1 MTRPLWCILLSRTS
15 QLYCDTISCV
25 SNLTVVY
32 FLQAAMSS
40 GPKVR
45 FGTKLPSMTS
55 NCASQERARG
65 VRSGGCRVSPACS
78 GSGAHGSTH
87 PPTHHSHTHAH
98 THTQAHHETL
108 LIARHLDTVDAGVF
122 EPLAPGRNARRG
134 VAAPPSATPC
144 ARAYACSAL
153 RIVLCECMRRRR
165 KGCWHSL
172 GAHVGPVGRKDGRDD
187 LDGPRLA
194 VEHGRRTRTALRNR
208 RTRHREARAQGESG
222 KHC

>member
-1 MTRPLWCILLSRTS
+1 MLGQWC
-15 QLYCDTISCV
+15 
-25 SNLTVVY
+25 
-32 FLQAAMSS
+32 
-40 GPKVR
+40 
-45 FGTKLPSMTS
+45 
-55 NCASQERARG
+55 ARK
-65 VRSGGCRVSPACS
+65 
-78 GSGAHGSTH
+78 H
-87 PPTHHSHTHAH
+87 PPTHSPHSHTHAH

-153 RIVLCECMRRRR
+153 RVVLCECMRRRR

-208 RTRHREARAQGESG
+208 RTRHREARAEGESG
-222 KHC
+222 EHCSAIQIRAPGGHQCFLFFSRMIFLYPSASSNLINRDGWRGVW